1 MSEPDMQ
8 ENLGHE
14 PPNLPLLYLGA
25 GHFQRLGKGAGL
37 VTVKDMMPAEFVDPF
52 GDKDKGIKNKA
63 DINNSGKDDRSEHIK
78 QLRSIYL
85 AFASFLFAMAAVT
98 LG

>member
-1 MSEPDMQ
+1 MQ

-37 VTVKDMMPAEFVDPF
+37 VTVKDMLPAEFVDPL
-52 GDKDKGIKNKA
+52 GTKTKV
-63 DINNSGKDDRSEHIK
+63 SRIK
-78 QLRSIYL
+78 QISIT
-85 AFASFLFAMAAVT
+85 AARMIAASISNSSVQFT
-98 LG
+98 